1 MDREGGNKEKIRKC
15 RERISLDFLILSPFP
30 LHFLIISPFSHSP
43 LPGWHNLCSPVTR
56 YHPKYTPPIKKFGNF

>member
-30 LHFLIISPFSHSP
+30 LHFLIISPFSRSMAAR
-43 LPGWHNLCSPVTR
+43 LPQFVQPCLYILNMIHITSMNW
-56 YHPKYTPPIKKFGNF
+56 